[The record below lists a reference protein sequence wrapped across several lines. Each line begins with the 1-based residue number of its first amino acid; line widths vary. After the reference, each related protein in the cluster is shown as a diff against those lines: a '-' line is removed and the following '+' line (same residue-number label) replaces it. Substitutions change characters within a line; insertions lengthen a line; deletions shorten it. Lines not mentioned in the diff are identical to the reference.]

1 MNSTTWCG
9 LALTGLQLLLQNAL
23 FHALSLGYE

>member
-1 MNSTTWCG
+1 MNPTTWCD

-23 FHALSLGYE
+23 FPAFSLGYE